1 MLILRVIT
9 SFFCLSL
16 TFATFAQSAEEEKIK
31 QLLQKET
38 DSFSQMSIA
47 DLIRTY
53 WIMDEQTMM
62 NVSFPDGNHLHY
74 TLQDLLAV
82 TTPAT
87 GGNGTKVEKYDYRF
101 TIVNDIAFVTF
112 SQKTT
117 TGDGDNVYSHES
129 RFLQKQGGE
138 WKIHASSVHQ
148 YTPKG
153 DRD

>member
-1 MLILRVIT
+1 MLRIIT
-9 SFFCLSL
+9 SVFCLSL

-31 QLLQKET
+31 LLLQKET

-47 DLIRTY
+47 DLIKTY
-53 WIMDEQTMM
+53 WIMDAQTMM

-74 TLQDLLAV
+74 NLDALLSK
-82 TTPAT
+82 TMPPS
-87 GGNGTKVEKYDYRF
+87 GGDGTKVEKYDYQF
-101 TIVNDIAFVTF
+101 TIVNEVAFVTF

-117 TGDGDNVYSHES
+117 TGDGDYVYSHES